1 MVKPFVEFDL
11 GKLKATT
18 AEAVKALDN
27 AGEKQIESF
36 RQAMGEYSEDIL
48 AEAMQKAPMGKSGFS
63 TSPGELK
70 GSGTVVGPEIEGDA
84 IVYYVAF
91 NKVYARIQ
99 DLGGEIKPKRA
110 RALFIPLV
118 PGVRPGQKGLI
129 EGIDFVLAK
138 RVVLKGNRY
147 LTGTVTGRIP
157 TAAEMIGKRA
167 TQLMEVA

>member
-27 AGEKQIESF
+27 AGEKQVESF
-36 RQAMGEYSEDIL
+36 KQAMGEYSEDIL
-48 AEAMQKAPMGKSGFS
+48 AEAMQKAPVETGG
-63 TSPGELK
+63 LK
-70 GSGTVVGPEIEGDA
+70 GAGTVVGPEIEGDA

-147 LTGTVTGRIP
+147 LTGTVQGRVP

-167 TQLMEVA
+167 TQLMGVA